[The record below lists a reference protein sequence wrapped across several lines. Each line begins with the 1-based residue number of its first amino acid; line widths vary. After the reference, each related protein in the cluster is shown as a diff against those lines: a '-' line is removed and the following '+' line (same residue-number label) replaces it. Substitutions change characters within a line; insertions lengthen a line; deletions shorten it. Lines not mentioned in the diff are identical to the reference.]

1 MLHEQMEA
9 KLPHTI
15 RPVQDCPQSFQ
26 IVPSWFAV
34 YTSSRHEKRV
44 QQHLSQR
51 GIEHFLPL
59 YRSQRKW
66 SDGSRVTLDL
76 PLFPGYI
83 FVSIRRFERVRVLEV
98 PGVLAIVGGTGRE
111 PAPLLEFEI
120 NALRTGLHLRQVE
133 PHPFLTVGERVRI
146 RSGALA
152 GMEGVVVRMKNALR
166 VILTMDLILQSI
178 AVEVDARELEPVD
191 SEILTGTGNARSGQ
205 VSA

>member
-1 MLHEQMEA
+1 
-9 KLPHTI
+9 
-15 RPVQDCPQSFQ
+15 
-26 IVPSWFAV
+26 
-34 YTSSRHEKRV
+34 
-44 QQHLSQR
+44 
-51 GIEHFLPL
+51 
-59 YRSQRKW
+59 
-66 SDGSRVTLDL
+66 
-76 PLFPGYI
+76 
-83 FVSIRRFERVRVLEV
+83 VLEV

-111 PAPLLEFEI
+111 PAPLPEVEI

-191 SEILTGTGNARSGQ
+191 SEILTGAGNTSSGQ

>member
-1 MLHEQMEA
+1 MLNNQVEA
-9 KLPHTI
+9 NLLHTSGL
-15 RPVQDCPQSFQ
+15 VQDCHPGFQ

-51 GIEHFLPL
+51 GIEHFLPI

-83 FVSIRRFERVRVLEV
+83 FVSIKRFERVRVLEV

-111 PAPLLEFEI
+111 PAPLPEVEI

-178 AVEVDARELEPVD
+178 AVEVDAREIEPVD
-191 SEILTGTGNARSGQ
+191 S
-205 VSA
+205 

>member
-1 MLHEQMEA
+1 MLYEQMA
-9 KLPHTI
+9 VNLPHRN
-15 RPVQDCPQSFQ
+15 RPIQDCPPSLQ
-26 IVPSWFAV
+26 IVSSWFAV

-111 PAPLLEFEI
+111 PAPLPETEMSV
-120 NALRTGLHLRQVE
+120 LRSGLHLRHVE
-133 PHPFLTVGERVRI
+133 PHPFLTAGQKVRI
-146 RSGALA
+146 RAGALA
-152 GMEGVVVRMKNALR
+152 GMEGIVVRMKNSLR
-166 VILTMDLILQSI
+166 VVLTMDLILQSI

-191 SEILTGTGNARSGQ
+191 SEILNFAGDSSSHQ